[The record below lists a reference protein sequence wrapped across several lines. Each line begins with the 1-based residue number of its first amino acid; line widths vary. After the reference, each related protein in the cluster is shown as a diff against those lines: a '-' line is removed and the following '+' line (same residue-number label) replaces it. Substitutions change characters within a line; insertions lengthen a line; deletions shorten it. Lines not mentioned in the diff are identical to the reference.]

1 MIGTMNYL
9 ILIVA
14 SVTYRSRFF
23 LMEVKM
29 ANLAD
34 ANGRAYVDYE
44 IYELDPKLFETF
56 WNQLNAKQLDE
67 YGIFIT
73 SFNENEIEFQG
84 TGRWTMGNTIEGI
97 LDPEELSVLPQ
108 VASKIKENKGL
119 LHFEY
124 DEYEPGSE
132 ILRAVELAFS
142 FDQAS
147 KPIVVEETMDDYP
160 YSKEIIESLGFMPL
174 DELDF

>member
-1 MIGTMNYL
+1 
-9 ILIVA
+9 
-14 SVTYRSRFF
+14 
-23 LMEVKM
+23 MEVKM

-44 IYELDPKLFETF
+44 IYELNPKLFDTF
-56 WNQLNAKQLDE
+56 WRQLKASSLDE

-73 SFNENEIEFQG
+73 TFNENEIEFQG

-97 LDPEELSVLPQ
+97 LDPEEMSTLSQ
-108 VASKIKENKGL
+108 VATLVRENQGL

-142 FDQAS
+142 FDQAG